1 MTKRKTQFDAMERV
15 LHNVD
20 AILEERG
27 LTRRQLA
34 DMLDMDESNLSKML
48 RNVNSPRVC
57 QIQRLADALQVDIS
71 EVFKQPDLVHS

>member
-1 MTKRKTQFDAMERV
+1 MERV

-20 AILEERG
+20 SILAERG

-34 DMLDMDESNLSKML
+34 EMIDMDESNLSKML

-57 QIQRLADALQVDIS
+57 QIEKVADALNVDIS
-71 EVFKQPDLVHS
+71 EIFKAPNQELVAA

>member
-1 MTKRKTQFDAMERV
+1 MTKRKTQFNAMERV

-20 AILEERG
+20 AILDERG

-48 RNVNSPRVC
+48 RNVNSPRIC
-57 QIQRLADALQVDIS
+57 QIQRLANALDVDIS
-71 EVFKQPDLVHS
+71 EIFKVPDLVHS